1 MRLSGGRGCWMMD
14 IDFEIIGTITNI
26 ENIAVSSSI
35 REIARLRKFYK
46 GKRWRKLKGVA
57 LVRLDDGTIC
67 KAAVHWYEAH
77 GVGKKDMKIK
87 YILDE

>member
-1 MRLSGGRGCWMMD
+1 MD

-26 ENIAVSSSI
+26 EKIAVSSSI
-35 REIARLRKFYK
+35 REVARLRKFYG

-57 LVRLDDGTIC
+57 LVRLDDSTRC
-67 KAAVHWYEAH
+67 QAEVHWYEAH

-87 YILDE
+87 HILDE